1 MSKLVWDAE
10 GQRQFETGVSQG
22 VIWKMKADGTYDN
35 GAAWNGLTAVNE
47 SPSGAEAT
55 PLYADDIKYLN
66 LFSAEEFGAT
76 IESYMYPDEF
86 ADCNGEAEIGGLDG
100 VRIGQQKR
108 GKFAF
113 GYKTKVG
120 NDIEG
125 TDYGYKLHIIYGCQA
140 SPSETSNATVNDS
153 PEAITFSHEVTTTPV
168 NVPGFKPTAH
178 IEIDSTKFTT
188 TAQKQ
193 ALQAL
198 EDYMY
203 GTDGSGSAEGTASQC
218 PLPAKVVEL
227 LGGSLETESVTPAS
241 NNSQNPVG

>member
-1 MSKLVWDAE
+1 MAKIVWDADSE
-10 GQRQFETGVSQG
+10 RLFETGVSQG

-55 PLYADDIKYLN
+55 PLWADNIKYLN

-76 IESYMYPDEF
+76 IESYTYPDEF
-86 ADCNGEAEIGGLDG
+86 ADCNGEAEIGGIEG

-113 GYKTKVG
+113 GYRTEVG
-120 NDIEG
+120 NDVKG
-125 TDYGYKLHIIYGCQA
+125 QDYGYKLHIIYGCQA
-140 SPSETSNATVNDS
+140 SPSETSNSSVNDS
-153 PEAITFSHEVTTTPV
+153 PEAITFSHEITTTPV
-168 NVPGFKPTAH
+168 KVDGFKPTAH

-188 TAQKQ
+188 EQQKA
-193 ALQAL
+193 ALKAL

-203 GTDGSGSAEGTASQC
+203 GTDPTTDPQSEGTPSQC

-227 LGGSLETESVTPAS
+227 LGGSLEQA
-241 NNSQNPVG
+241 NG